1 MIRAGIALI
10 VISGPYLIFG
20 LLGWIPLE
28 TKSITWHNLRFFAG
42 ASIFG
47 CLLAAVGYGNE

>member
-1 MIRAGIALI
+1 MIRAGITLI
-10 VISGPYLIFG
+10 AISGPYLIFG

-28 TKSITWHNLRFFAG
+28 TESITWNNLRLIAG